1 MNPERFAQILLDWSS
16 ANQRE
21 LPWKKDND
29 PYKIWI
35 SEIILQ
41 QTRVEQGTPYFLRF
55 VSKFPDIQSLAA
67 SEEDQVMKMWEGL
80 GYYSRARN
88 LHYTAKEICSK
99 FGGEFP
105 NTYAGVLQL
114 KGIGPYTAAA
124 ISSFAFEL
132 SHPVVDGNVLRF
144 IARMLGILEPIDVSL
159 TKTIIGQ
166 FVTSAIEKVSPSAF
180 NQAMMDFGST
190 ICTPVKPKCDCCP
203 FKMYCVAFQNDI
215 VSRIPFKSKKIVR
228 KNRYF
233 HYFDISFPEEQM
245 LIAQRKNADI
255 WKNLYELPV
264 IETDSP
270 AAPEF
275 EKIENRILLIVKTCR
290 LVPTTFELVYKDRQ
304 VLTHQNI
311 YGFFYKIKSD
321 KQPVKINQDHYLV
334 ERAKVSNFAF
344 PKIMTMYLKKV
355 EI

>member
-275 EKIENRILLIVKTCR
+275 EKIENRILLIVNTCR

>member
-203 FKMYCVAFQNDI
+203 FKMYCVAYQNDI

-321 KQPVKINQDHYLV
+321 EQPVKINQDHYLV